1 MHSKQ
6 LVPLYESL
14 SSIIRCRGGV
24 VTLITPQSTPA
35 YYYNVVVEDTGEK
48 YGVWLKPPQITDTG
62 HQEAWHLGRRQD
74 FMRSPVRP
82 PSRRVSFGSMVR
94 DESREEASVLNL
106 SMAELI
112 QLVSGSASGDRC

>member
-1 MHSKQ
+1 MALIVENEH
-6 LVPLYESL
+6 LRTEEGHWVEA
-14 SSIIRCRGGV
+14 R
-24 VTLITPQSTPA
+24 VTSACTGRWR
-35 YYYNVVVEDTGEK
+35 YYYNVVAQDTGDK
-48 YGVWLKPPQITDTG
+48 YGIWLKPPQITESG

-94 DESREEASVLNL
+94 DESREEASLLDL

-112 QLVSGSASGDRC
+112 QLVSGVDGSDRC